1 MVIEA
6 PTPTSPAPP
15 DPLRL
20 PLYAAPMAGLTHSAF
35 RRLVGELGGAAAL
48 HSEMLA
54 GTRLLVERPDS
65 PYLRRR
71 PGDGPVVYQLLLRD
85 ARRLDEIVGRLRPCQ
100 PDGIDLNCAC
110 PAGGVR
116 ALGGGAALFEDA
128 PRLEAILC
136 ELRRLWAGPL
146 SVKIRLGHSP
156 VAGWEQRL
164 RDRLAMFRDQGVDQ
178 LTIHPRFA
186 VDRLTR
192 PARPALLPWLCAEAG
207 LPVVANGDIAGPET
221 VAAHPEYYAACR
233 GLMLG
238 RIAIVRP
245 WVFAA
250 WQGGADWSPPSAAAV
265 WRRAAEAIA
274 EDFPAAIAARRLRQF
289 TGWYARNFAYGHI
302 LAGRVRHLED
312 LAALHAAVEDFLAAD
327 PAPVATPPLHDL

>member
-1 MVIEA
+1 MAIEA
-6 PTPTSPAPP
+6 PSPTPSPTPEA
-15 DPLRL
+15 LRL
-20 PLYAAPMAGLTHSAF
+20 PLVAAPMAGLTHSAF

-48 HSEMLA
+48 TSEMLA

-71 PGDGPVVYQLLLRD
+71 PGDGPVIYQLLLRD
-85 ARRLDEIVGRLRPCQ
+85 ARRLDEIVDRLRPCH

-128 PRLEAILC
+128 PRLGGILR
-136 ELRRLWAGPL
+136 ELRRLWSGPL

-156 VAGWEQRL
+156 VDGWEQRL
-164 RDRLAMFRDQGVDQ
+164 RDRLAMLRDHGVDR

-207 LPVVANGDIAGPET
+207 LPVVANGDIAGPAT
-221 VAAHPEYYAACR
+221 VAAHPEYYAACS

-238 RIAIVRP
+238 RIAVVRP
-245 WVFAA
+245 WIFAA
-250 WQGGADWSPPSAAAV
+250 WQAGAGWSAPSAAAV
-265 WRRAAEAIA
+265 WRRAADHIA
-274 EDFPAAIAARRLRQF
+274 EDFPAATAARRLRQF

-312 LAALHAAVEDFLAAD
+312 LATLRDVAEAFLADD
-327 PAPVATPPLHDL
+327 PATVASPPLHDL